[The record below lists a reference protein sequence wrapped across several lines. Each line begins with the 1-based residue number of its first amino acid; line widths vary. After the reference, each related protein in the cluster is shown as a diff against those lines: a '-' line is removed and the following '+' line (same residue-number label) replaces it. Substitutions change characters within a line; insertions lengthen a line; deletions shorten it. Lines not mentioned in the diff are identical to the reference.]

1 MGYKG
6 VDCRMKE
13 ETAERR
19 QDVNT
24 VQHWGEESECCESEL
39 QNITGD

>member
-1 MGYKG
+1 MQKE
-6 VDCRMKE
+6 CRMKE

-24 VQHWGEESECCESEL
+24 VQHWGEESECCKSEL
-39 QNITGD
+39 RNITGD